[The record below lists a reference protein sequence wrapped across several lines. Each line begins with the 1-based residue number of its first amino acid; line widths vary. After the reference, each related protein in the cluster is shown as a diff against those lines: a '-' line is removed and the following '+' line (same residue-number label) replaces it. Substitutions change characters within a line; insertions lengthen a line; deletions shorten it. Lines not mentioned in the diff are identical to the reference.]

1 MTESPAAQEKK
12 IPIPALQR
20 IMSAP
25 PVTIAPSAS
34 LSEAAELMLDRS
46 VGSLLVVDSDGQ
58 LIGIVTDSDFAA
70 RRAGIPFSTLRRP
83 QVLGE
88 WLGEE
93 GVERVYEEAQR
104 RTVGEVM
111 SAQVHSVTAEDSVEH
126 VLRTMLERD
135 VKHVPVVEEGRAVG
149 MIARHDLLKM
159 MLRSLP
165 AAGSV
170 KPQEGG

>member
-1 MTESPAAQEKK
+1 MTESPASQEKE

-20 IMSAP
+20 IMSVP
-25 PVTIAPSAS
+25 PVTVAPDAS

-58 LIGIVTDSDFAA
+58 LIGIVTDTDFAA

-83 QVLGE
+83 QVLGQ

-93 GVERVYEEAQR
+93 GVERVYEEAR
-104 RTVGEVM
+104 RRSVGEVM
-111 SAQVHSVTAEDSVEH
+111 SRQVHSVAPDASVEQ
-126 VLRTMLERD
+126 VLRTMLDRD
-135 VKHVPVVEEGRAVG
+135 IKHVPVVEEGRAVG

-159 MLRSLP
+159 MLHTLP
-165 AAGSV
+165 TGESALEDRGS
-170 KPQEGG
+170 